1 MLLAISVL
9 KDYAIDATDGRI
21 GTVSD
26 FLFDDKTWK
35 LRWLV
40 VDVGSW
46 LVGRTVL
53 IHPSAITGAN
63 HERRDLGLAMT
74 RAKVEASPETR
85 EDEPVSRQIEFNLH
99 SYYGWDPLWAGNSY
113 FGGGAMA
120 SPLLSPPLIGGL
132 SPGEAAGI
140 GDGANEGDPHLRSI
154 AAVTGY
160 HLHATDG
167 TIGHVE
173 NFLIDDASWAVHYL
187 IADTRDWWPGKH
199 VLLSPHAVQ
208 DISFLER
215 KISLTVSRDQ
225 VMTSPPW
232 DPAHAIERAYQA
244 RLHGH
249 YAWPDYGSN

>member
-1 MLLAISVL
+1 MLLAISAL
-9 KDYAIDATDGRI
+9 KGYAIDASDGSI
-21 GTVSD
+21 GAVSD

-53 IHPSAITGAN
+53 IHPSAIARAD
-63 HERRDLGLAMT
+63 HERRALVVTLT
-74 RAKVEASPETR
+74 KAKIEASPATR

-120 SPLLSPPLIGGL
+120 SPLLSPPLTDGF

-140 GDGANEGDPHLRSI
+140 GADAYEGDPHLRSI

-167 TIGHVE
+167 AIGHLE
-173 NFLIDDASWAVHYL
+173 NCLVDDQSWTVQYL
-187 IADTRDWWPGKH
+187 VADTRDWWPGKH

-208 DISFLER
+208 DISYLER
-215 KISLTVSRDQ
+215 KIRLAVSRDQ
-225 VMTSPPW
+225 VIASPPW
-232 DPAHAIERAYQA
+232 DPATTIERTYQE
-244 RLHGH
+244 RLHKH
-249 YAWPDYGSN
+249 YAWPAYR

>member
-1 MLLAISVL
+1 MLLAASAL
-9 KDYAIDATDGRI
+9 KGYAIDATDGRI

-53 IHPSAITGAN
+53 IHPSAIAGAD
-63 HERRDLGLAMT
+63 HERHALVVALT
-74 RAKVEASPETR
+74 KAKVEASPATR

-120 SPLLSPPLIGGL
+120 SPLLSPSMAPPLF
-132 SPGEAAGI
+132 GEAAGI
-140 GDGANEGDPHLRSI
+140 GAGVNEGNPHLRSI

-160 HLHATDG
+160 HIHAGDG
-167 TIGHVE
+167 DIGHVE
-173 NFLIDDASWAVHYL
+173 DFLVDDADWQVQYL
-187 IADTRDWWPGKH
+187 IVDTRNWWPGKQ

-208 DISFLER
+208 DISYLDR
-215 KISLTVSRDQ
+215 RIRLTVSREQ
-225 VMTSPPW
+225 VRASPPW
-232 DPAHAIERAYQA
+232 DAAAAIERSYQKQ
-244 RLHGH
+244 LHTH
-249 YAWPDYGSN
+249 YRWPGYGW